1 MENIFEIK
9 QGELFSA
16 NAKEIVSAVVKILDS
31 KKAGDIKV
39 LKIDNKTI
47 IADYFVICSGNSS
60 TQIRTLADEVEF
72 QLSRGSV
79 PYVKLEGTDSIE
91 WKVVDCHDVIV
102 HIFSND
108 ARNFYNLEKLWADA
122 EEINIDDIISEEG
135 K

>member
-9 QGELFSA
+9 PNELESA
-16 NAKEIVSAVVKILDS
+16 TSLEVVKAVVSLLDA
-31 KKAGDIKV
+31 KKAGEIKV

-47 IADYFVICSGNSS
+47 IADYFIICSGNSS
-60 TQIRTLADEVEF
+60 TQIRALADEVEY
-72 QLSRGSV
+72 QLQRGSL

-102 HIFSND
+102 HIFSNE
-108 ARNFYNLEKLWADA
+108 ARSFYNLEKLWADA
-122 EEINIDDIISEEG
+122 EEIDIKDII